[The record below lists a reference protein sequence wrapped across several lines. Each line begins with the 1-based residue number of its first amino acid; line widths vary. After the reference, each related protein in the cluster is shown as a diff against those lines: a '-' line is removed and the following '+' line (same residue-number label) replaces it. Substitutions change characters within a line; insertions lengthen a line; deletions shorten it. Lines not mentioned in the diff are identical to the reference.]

1 MKVNKAIPIQSAPV
15 VDKYYEANC
24 FTWTGV
30 YCPRTVVNVSHVGG
44 QISWSQEGGVS
55 PADRVWAWRLYRLL
69 VMLAC
74 PRGGNTWEGHGKRRG
89 SGAFFCFVYTV
100 VCPPLTCFNLCLST
114 AEMIFPEHFLAP
126 SQTRFQEMVV
136 RRNMFFISRRW
147 RQRLSRGWCC
157 LVLV

>member
-1 MKVNKAIPIQSAPV
+1 MNVNEATPHSKCCRGRQML
-15 VDKYYEANC
+15 EANC

-30 YCPRTVVNVSHVGG
+30 FCPRTVVNVSHVGG

-55 PADRVWAWRLYRLL
+55 PADRAWAWRLYRLL

-100 VCPPLTCFNLCLST
+100 VCPRLTCFNLCLSA
-114 AEMIFPEHFLAP
+114 AETIFPEHFLAP

-136 RRNMFFISRRW
+136 RQNMECFSARGGW
-147 RQRLSRGWCC
+147 RQRL
-157 LVLV
+157 